1 MDLSELKID
10 PEFAEKIPRLTDE
23 EFAQLK
29 TNILSE
35 GRVIEPLITWKGIIV
50 DGHNRY
56 RVLREHP
63 EIPFTTYEKE
73 FPDRY
78 AVIAWICLNQ
88 LGRRNLTPEQKL
100 ALVGLKY
107 KMEKMTHG
115 GDRKSDGSKSS
126 CQNDNLIPPEKTSDR
141 VARELGISPSTVIRS
156 EKYLD
161 GLYAADEVLP
171 GIKDEI
177 LSRSVKPTQ
186 SAVIAIGKAS
196 PDKRKELVEN
206 LRKPKAAARG
216 QPIPEDPDPDED
228 AENLEEDSDEETEPY
243 IPSKAS
249 IRQISAAMASD
260 AEHPEHRMPT
270 EFIIE
275 ELTEALDTMIFR
287 WDFCLSE
294 HRDEANDTECRRQI
308 QVLVEKGRAYL
319 KLYRGGKKRDAV

>member
-35 GRVIEPLITWKGIIV
+35 GRVIEPLITWQGIIV

-161 GLYAADEVLP
+161 GLYAADAVLP
-171 GIKDEI
+171 GIKD
-177 LSRSVKPTQ
+177 
-186 SAVIAIGKAS
+186 
-196 PDKRKELVEN
+196 
-206 LRKPKAAARG
+206 
-216 QPIPEDPDPDED
+216 
-228 AENLEEDSDEETEPY
+228 
-243 IPSKAS
+243 
-249 IRQISAAMASD
+249 
-260 AEHPEHRMPT
+260 
-270 EFIIE
+270 
-275 ELTEALDTMIFR
+275 
-287 WDFCLSE
+287 
-294 HRDEANDTECRRQI
+294 
-308 QVLVEKGRAYL
+308 
-319 KLYRGGKKRDAV
+319 